1 MKKLIICFAAAA
13 LVFGASIASAA
24 AAETFEVSSN
34 TFAVDGM
41 RYRFSERSFTYL
53 NETYIPFDDVLRLFG
68 YSVGWDYEQ
77 NAAVADNG
85 RIRAVIPLGSYSIS
99 INGEEKE
106 YAAPTLIFHN
116 LGYISLT
123 QFADLVPGLELETD
137 ASVKARPA
145 GVRDAMSD
153 ISVPFDCRV
162 EENTSAQFGSLRVL
176 NGEYAFEP
184 VEISESG
191 AAEYTSIVN
200 GFGERLPDANVYNIL
215 IPDSYEIYAPESYST
230 GQLDSMRRVYQG
242 LNENVT
248 PINIVDSL
256 FEKADEK
263 IYFSTD
269 HHWTQR
275 GAYYAYRA
283 FLDYNDLAIEPLS
296 AFENVPSDS
305 FTGSFAEELSG
316 IAGAENAL
324 NKNTETLER
333 FLPIYDTEV
342 NIYLDMETSLRI
354 GSVPL
359 VNTGN
364 NSYSAFISG
373 DYPLTAIDSS
383 VGNGRS
389 LVLIKDSFGDAFATW
404 AVNNYSRIYVVDLR
418 GFNGVSGNDHEFDI
432 AEFYELTGFDDL
444 IILSYPTSVAAA
456 DLRAALAGLL

>member
-1 MKKLIICFAAAA
+1 M
-13 LVFGASIASAA
+13 
-24 AAETFEVSSN
+24 
-34 TFAVDGM
+34 
-41 RYRFSERSFTYL
+41 
-53 NETYIPFDDVLRLFG
+53 
-68 YSVGWDYEQ
+68 
-77 NAAVADNG
+77 
-85 RIRAVIPLGSYSIS
+85 
-99 INGEEKE
+99 
-106 YAAPTLIFHN
+106 
-116 LGYISLT
+116 
-123 QFADLVPGLELETD
+123 
-137 ASVKARPA
+137 
-145 GVRDAMSD
+145 
-153 ISVPFDCRV
+153 
-162 EENTSAQFGSLRVL
+162 
-176 NGEYAFEP
+176 
-184 VEISESG
+184 
-191 AAEYTSIVN
+191 
-200 GFGERLPDANVYNIL
+200 
-215 IPDSYEIYAPESYST
+215 
-230 GQLDSMRRVYQG
+230 
-242 LNENVT
+242 
-248 PINIVDSL
+248 
-256 FEKADEK
+256 
-263 IYFSTD
+263 
-269 HHWTQR
+269 
-275 GAYYAYRA
+275 
-283 FLDYNDLAIEPLS
+283 DYNDLAIEPLS

-373 DYPLTAIDSS
+373 DYPLTVIDSS

>member
-1 MKKLIICFAAAA
+1 M
-13 LVFGASIASAA
+13 
-24 AAETFEVSSN
+24 
-34 TFAVDGM
+34 
-41 RYRFSERSFTYL
+41 
-53 NETYIPFDDVLRLFG
+53 
-68 YSVGWDYEQ
+68 
-77 NAAVADNG
+77 
-85 RIRAVIPLGSYSIS
+85 IPLGSYSIS

-106 YAAPTLIFHN
+106 YEAPTLIFHN

-123 QFADLVPGLELETD
+123 QFADLVPGMELETD

-145 GVRDAMSD
+145 GVRDSEIAR
-153 ISVPFDCRV
+153 SVPFDCRV
-162 EENTSAQFGSLRVL
+162 EENTSAQFGSLWVL

-230 GQLDSMRRVYQG
+230 GQLDRMRQVYQG
-242 LNENVT
+242 LNENVI

-296 AFENVPSDS
+296 SFENVPSDS

-418 GFNGVSGNDHEFDI
+418 GF
-432 AEFYELTGFDDL
+432 
-444 IILSYPTSVAAA
+444 
-456 DLRAALAGLL
+456 